1 VIKKLYK
8 LFEEKYSGALRVLLV
23 LTTLGTLLLA
33 AYMSIDGLIKTRA
46 IADKEDQVTAVA
58 FSVVEDL
65 LFQEQIETLEE
76 KEVKEE
82 KKEEERVPEKIKA
95 IHASMAKHFKD
106 ETANKE
112 QFEEFL
118 KPITLQGILEL
129 MKDGMWMI
137 GNNSAGWQVDIP
149 EDNEWNCAEGQTKPA
164 LTQTFA
170 QDGIPTSITT
180 GDLWVDT
187 NDSDKLYRAESAG
200 ADQITW
206 GGWVAL
212 PLSAQIGDQY
222 SQLIDHMVSFWKSA
236 EKGTDTNSSKFNMTV
251 DFNGRLGQVIAPN
264 DLLLC
269 SFHDSLDELDE
280 INAKKQDEA
289 LEKQL
294 EGMDQIGMVGEG
306 LGVLFKFFAMFAAV
320 VIALML
326 YRIQQTIRRND

>member
-1 VIKKLYK
+1 MIKKLYK

-46 IADKEDQVTAVA
+46 IADKEDQVNAVA

-112 QFEEFL
+112 QFEKFL
-118 KPITLQGILEL
+118 KPTTLQGILEL

-170 QDGIPTSITT
+170 QDG
-180 GDLWVDT
+180 
-187 NDSDKLYRAESAG
+187 
-200 ADQITW
+200 
-206 GGWVAL
+206 
-212 PLSAQIGDQY
+212 QY

-251 DFNGRLGQVIAPN
+251 DFNGRLGQVIAAN

-269 SFHDSLDELDE
+269 SFHGSLDELDE

>member
-46 IADKEDQVTAVA
+46 IADKEDQVNAVA

-82 KKEEERVPEKIKA
+82 KKEEEKVPEKIKA

-129 MKDGMWMI
+129 MKDGMWTI
-137 GNNSAGWQVDIP
+137 GNNSTGWQVDIP

-170 QDGIPTSITT
+170 QDG
-180 GDLWVDT
+180 
-187 NDSDKLYRAESAG
+187 
-200 ADQITW
+200 
-206 GGWVAL
+206 
-212 PLSAQIGDQY
+212 QY

-251 DFNGRLGQVIAPN
+251 DFNGRLGQVIAAN

>member
-1 VIKKLYK
+1 M
-8 LFEEKYSGALRVLLV
+8 FEEKYSGALRVLLV

-46 IADKEDQVTAVA
+46 IADKEDQVNAVA

-65 LFQEQIETLEE
+65 LFQAQIETLEE

-82 KKEEERVPEKIKA
+82 KKEEEKVPEKIKA

-129 MKDGMWMI
+129 MKDGMWTI
-137 GNNSAGWQVDIP
+137 GNNSTGWQVDIP

-170 QDGIPTSITT
+170 QDG
-180 GDLWVDT
+180 
-187 NDSDKLYRAESAG
+187 
-200 ADQITW
+200 
-206 GGWVAL
+206 
-212 PLSAQIGDQY
+212 QY

-251 DFNGRLGQVIAPN
+251 DFNGRLGQVIAAN

>member
-1 VIKKLYK
+1 
-8 LFEEKYSGALRVLLV
+8 
-23 LTTLGTLLLA
+23 
-33 AYMSIDGLIKTRA
+33 M
-46 IADKEDQVTAVA
+46 
-58 FSVVEDL
+58 VEDL

-82 KKEEERVPEKIKA
+82 KKEEEKVPEKIKA

-170 QDGIPTSITT
+170 QDG
-180 GDLWVDT
+180 
-187 NDSDKLYRAESAG
+187 
-200 ADQITW
+200 
-206 GGWVAL
+206 
-212 PLSAQIGDQY
+212 QY

-251 DFNGRLGQVIAPN
+251 DFNGRLGQVIAAN

-269 SFHDSLDELDE
+269 SFHGSLDELDE

>member
-1 VIKKLYK
+1 MIKKLYK

-46 IADKEDQVTAVA
+46 IADKEDQVNAVA

-112 QFEEFL
+112 QFEKFL
-118 KPITLQGILEL
+118 KPTTLQGILEL

-170 QDGIPTSITT
+170 QDG
-180 GDLWVDT
+180 
-187 NDSDKLYRAESAG
+187 
-200 ADQITW
+200 
-206 GGWVAL
+206 
-212 PLSAQIGDQY
+212 QY

-251 DFNGRLGQVIAPN
+251 DFNGRLGQVIAAN

-269 SFHDSLDELDE
+269 SFHGSLDELDE

-294 EGMDQIGMVGEG
+294 EGMDQIGMVGDG

>member
-1 VIKKLYK
+1 MIKKLYK

-33 AYMSIDGLIKTRA
+33 AYMSIDGLIKSRA
-46 IADKEDQVTAVA
+46 IADKEDQVNAVA

-112 QFEEFL
+112 QFEKFL
-118 KPITLQGILEL
+118 KPTTLQGILEL

-170 QDGIPTSITT
+170 QDG
-180 GDLWVDT
+180 
-187 NDSDKLYRAESAG
+187 
-200 ADQITW
+200 
-206 GGWVAL
+206 
-212 PLSAQIGDQY
+212 QY

-251 DFNGRLGQVIAPN
+251 DFNGRLGQVIAAN

>member
-1 VIKKLYK
+1 
-8 LFEEKYSGALRVLLV
+8 
-23 LTTLGTLLLA
+23 
-33 AYMSIDGLIKTRA
+33 
-46 IADKEDQVTAVA
+46 
-58 FSVVEDL
+58 VVEDL

-82 KKEEERVPEKIKA
+82 KKEEEKVPEKIKA

-170 QDGIPTSITT
+170 QDG
-180 GDLWVDT
+180 
-187 NDSDKLYRAESAG
+187 
-200 ADQITW
+200 
-206 GGWVAL
+206 
-212 PLSAQIGDQY
+212 QY

-251 DFNGRLGQVIAPN
+251 DFNGRLGQVIAAN

>member
-1 VIKKLYK
+1 MIKKLYK

-46 IADKEDQVTAVA
+46 IADKEDQVNAVA

-170 QDGIPTSITT
+170 QDG
-180 GDLWVDT
+180 
-187 NDSDKLYRAESAG
+187 
-200 ADQITW
+200 
-206 GGWVAL
+206 
-212 PLSAQIGDQY
+212 QY

-251 DFNGRLGQVIAPN
+251 DFNGRLGQVIAAN

-269 SFHDSLDELDE
+269 SFHGSLDELDE